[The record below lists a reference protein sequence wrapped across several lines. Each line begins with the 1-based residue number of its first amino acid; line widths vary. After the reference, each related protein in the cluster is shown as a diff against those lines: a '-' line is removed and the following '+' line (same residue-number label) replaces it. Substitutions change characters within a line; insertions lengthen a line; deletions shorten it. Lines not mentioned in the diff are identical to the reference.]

1 MNKTGLATAMVEAGI
16 IENPEQLNS
25 FFVRLTQSHPLID
38 VVDCGGGKERADE
51 KIRGMSVMA
60 L

>member
-1 MNKTGLATAMVEAGI
+1 MVEAGI
-16 IENPEQLNS
+16 IDNPEQMNS